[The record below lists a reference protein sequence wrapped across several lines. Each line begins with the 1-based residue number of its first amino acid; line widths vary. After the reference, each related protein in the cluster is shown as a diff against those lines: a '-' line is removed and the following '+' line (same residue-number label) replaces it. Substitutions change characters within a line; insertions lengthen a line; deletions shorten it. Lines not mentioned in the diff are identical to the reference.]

1 MAVEPWELHPYEGAG
16 PLRFGM
22 SRDEVI
28 RLLGQP
34 RRVIHRGPTLVESN
48 GDVHPGYD
56 DAGRLIML
64 HTAGSTLVW
73 QGIRLTDRP
82 VIEVGRDL
90 AAAGVESEPDGEDLG
105 LIAPRLG
112 IELYAPDDED
122 YSPRRVQGVLVKS
135 HAYEDAD
142 PA

>member
-1 MAVEPWELHPYEGAG
+1 MAVEPWELHPYKGAG

-22 SRDEVI
+22 SRADVI
-28 RLLGQP
+28 KLLGEP
-34 RRVIHRGPTLVESN
+34 RRVIHQAPTLVESN

-56 DAGRLIML
+56 GGGRLIML
-64 HTAGSTLVW
+64 HTAGSALVW
-73 QGIRLTDRP
+73 HGITLTDRP
-82 VIEVGRDL
+82 LAEVARDL
-90 AAAGVESEPDGEDLG
+90 AAAGIESEPDGEELG

-122 YSPRRVQGVLVKS
+122 YWPRRVQGVLVKS
-135 HAYEDAD
+135 HAYEDGD